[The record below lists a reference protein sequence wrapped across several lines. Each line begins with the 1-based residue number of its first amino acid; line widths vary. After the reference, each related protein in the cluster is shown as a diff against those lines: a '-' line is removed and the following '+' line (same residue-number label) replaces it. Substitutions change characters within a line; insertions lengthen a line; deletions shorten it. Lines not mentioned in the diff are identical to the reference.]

1 LIWTLAKNE
10 IENFE
15 EKSKVNIII
24 GVAKVGRYI
33 ILHQVFCFTKLDY
46 FCKTN
51 LIGQNTKKPK
61 YNSNSK
67 YNLFSISLK
76 QVCVFVLFTQKCTR
90 QSKLR
95 QSAALHESAQQEQFN
110 EVAYEKERLEK
121 DAEAMDAMKIVA
133 ENEFAKLR
141 TPWKREI
148 NLGHDGRAQHC
159 PISKT
164 STSSHY

>member
-1 LIWTLAKNE
+1 MQI
-10 IENFE
+10 
-15 EKSKVNIII
+15 
-24 GVAKVGRYI
+24 Y
-33 ILHQVFCFTKLDY
+33 LHFVFSH
-46 FCKTN
+46 KT
-51 LIGQNTKKPK
+51 
-61 YNSNSK
+61 
-67 YNLFSISLK
+67 
-76 QVCVFVLFTQKCTR
+76 

-121 DAEAMDAMKIVA
+121 DAEAMDAMKKVA

-141 TPWKREI
+141 TMWKREI

-159 PISKT
+159 PISKA